1 VETGYDYYGFRFYD
15 TEINRFVSVDPLADK
30 FPALTPYQYASN
42 NPILNVDLDGLE
54 GLPAQM
60 VNNVYT
66 TARATTWLPSQ
77 NPALVNTPRLSDRSG
92 NGVMLTSEAGQGQ
105 GSRAPKGNVQMVN
118 IDGLLGAFQGAKA
131 GFDKNFNLLKTN
143 TAGFVKGLAEMF
155 NFMADAVGMA
165 KDIKEGVREI
175 KESNDGFVK
184 SKTDTT
190 KEFKKENDEYIVRDR
205 ESHDTINRFMLNP
218 DQTKVLTDPN

>member
-1 VETGYDYYGFRFYD
+1 VEKYMYNSKEGDVETGYDYYGFRFYD

-42 NPILNVDLDGLE
+42 NPVLNIDLDGLE
-54 GLPAQM
+54 GVPAQL

-92 NGVMLTSEAGQGQ
+92 NGIMLTSEAGQGQ
-105 GSRAPKGNVQMVN
+105 GSRAPEGNVQMVN

-131 GFDKNFNLLKTN
+131 RLELK
-143 TAGFVKGLAEMF
+143 
-155 NFMADAVGMA
+155 
-165 KDIKEGVREI
+165 
-175 KESNDGFVK
+175 
-184 SKTDTT
+184 
-190 KEFKKENDEYIVRDR
+190 
-205 ESHDTINRFMLNP
+205 
-218 DQTKVLTDPN
+218 